1 MYTTYIV
8 KLAANKRQKFNK
20 RYCMYFTNA
29 HLPSHEANCAKS
41 FEKCEICGEWV
52 RPGQMPE
59 HNRQTAELHV
69 QLLQEKLEEE
79 RAGRT
84 GQSQSGPRWTTCFGR
99 YKRSLGRSSN
109 MSTIS
114 RGNGPKTSRRKFG
127 DS

>member
-29 HLPSHEANCAKS
+29 HLPSHEANCVKS

-69 QLLQEKLEEE
+69 QLLQEKLKSVIWKIEGA
-79 RAGRT
+79 RDIMHDSASPKGR
-84 GQSQSGPRWTTCFGR
+84 GLLS
-99 YKRSLGRSSN
+99 
-109 MSTIS
+109 
-114 RGNGPKTSRRKFG
+114 PKFSACGFK
-127 DS
+127 